1 MEKTGGKL
9 SKGKTIKEKHQRE
22 IAGRENHRK
31 GKSARGNQEKNMLS
45 ESIARLVQYGIKTEL
60 LPPCE
65 RTYAINLLLDL
76 FQEDSYEEPE
86 TIPENSDLED
96 ILEEL
101 LEEAV
106 ARGIIED
113 NITERDLFD
122 TKLMKDRKSTRLNS
136 SHRL

>member
-1 MEKTGGKL
+1 
-9 SKGKTIKEKHQRE
+9 
-22 IAGRENHRK
+22 
-31 GKSARGNQEKNMLS
+31 MLS
-45 ESIARLVQYGIKTEL
+45 ESIARLVQYGIKAEL
-60 LPPCE
+60 LPLCE

-96 ILEEL
+96 ILKEL

-106 ARGIIED
+106 ARGIIDD

-122 TKLMKDRKSTRLNS
+122 TKLMNTLVPRPAQVQQKFWSLYQESPEKATAYYYKLSQDSDYIRR
-136 SHRL
+136 